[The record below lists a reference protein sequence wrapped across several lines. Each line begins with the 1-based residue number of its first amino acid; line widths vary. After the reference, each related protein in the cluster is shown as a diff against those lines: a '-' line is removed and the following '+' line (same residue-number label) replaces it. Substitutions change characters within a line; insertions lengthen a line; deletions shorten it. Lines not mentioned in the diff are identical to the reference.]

1 MPSRRAN
8 VLQKGEIS
16 TNWDFRK
23 IFKEVEPVLNL
34 EEREVFKLL

>member
-1 MPSRRAN
+1 MFFRREKS
-8 VLQKGEIS
+8 VQTGI
-16 TNWDFRK
+16 FRK